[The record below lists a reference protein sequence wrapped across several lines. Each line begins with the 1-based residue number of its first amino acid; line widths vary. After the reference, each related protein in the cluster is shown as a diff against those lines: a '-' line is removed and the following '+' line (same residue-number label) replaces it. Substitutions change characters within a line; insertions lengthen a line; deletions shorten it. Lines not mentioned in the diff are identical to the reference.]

1 MWIFAKQNADFGKIR
16 DNFHHFMPLLKGD
29 PANDIMKNS
38 KRIFWTTVLLTST
51 NFLTRTAG
59 VWFNVRLS
67 GLIGSAGIGL
77 WNLIL
82 SVWFLSRTVSAAGIG
97 LTATRSVIDEPEAAG
112 RSMKKLYLVSFFQ
125 GSAAALILTLIS
137 PEVSKRFIGDAGCAA
152 SLRMLAVSLPFGA
165 MSACTL
171 GYAAAARKMARQALI
186 GVAEQALRI
195 GVTLAAAARCADTES
210 ALFGAAAGITVSEI
224 FSFAAGI
231 AGVISDRPGKRGGA
245 ARFGKLMRTVAL
257 PDAFGSLLRSA
268 LSTAQNLLIPKGL
281 ERHGAGSEKSLGE
294 YGLVHGMA
302 LPVVLYPSA
311 VIGVLSGLLLP
322 EIAQSR
328 DKKRR
333 DMIAGRV
340 LRFSLVFSLAAAGS
354 MFVFSR
360 ELSAAVFGSDE
371 AARHIRL
378 FAPLIPVMYMDM
390 TCDGILKGLGLQK
403 EIMKINVLD
412 SAVSVLMIALLVPEM
427 GIAGYIIMVWA
438 TELANFALSFSLL
451 KKHSGAVRRKTKTVL
466 KALAVSAAAFAAAAL
481 ITGQLRIGDP
491 ASLAAAKIGAALAVE
506 LLFLIAFGCVTKNDL
521 KNVKNML
528 K

>member
-1 MWIFAKQNADFGKIR
+1 
-16 DNFHHFMPLLKGD
+16 
-29 PANDIMKNS
+29 MKNA
-38 KRIFWTTVLLTST
+38 KRIFWTTLLLTSA

-77 WNLIL
+77 WSLIL
-82 SVWFLSRTVSAAGIG
+82 SVWFLSRTAGAAGLG
-97 LTATRSVIDEPEAAG
+97 LAATRSVIDAPEAAAESLK
-112 RSMKKLYLVSFFQ
+112 RLYAASFCQ
-125 GSAAALILTLIS
+125 GSAAGLVLSAIAPMVSEKFIS
-137 PEVSKRFIGDAGCAA
+137 NAGCTAA
-152 SLRMLAVSLPFGA
+152 LRMLALSLPFGA

-195 GVTLAAAARCADTES
+195 AVTLTAASYSRDTET

-231 AGVISDRPGKRGGA
+231 AGVISDRPGNKNKSTGFA
-245 ARFGKLMRTVAL
+245 KLMRSVAL
-257 PDAFGSLLRSA
+257 PDALGSLIRSG
-268 LSTAQNLLIPKGL
+268 LSTVQNLLIPRGL
-281 ERHGAGSEKSLGE
+281 ERHGAASERSLGE

-311 VIGVLSGLLLP
+311 VIGVLAGLLLP
-322 EIAQSR
+322 EIAQTG

-333 DMIAGRV
+333 DQIAARV

-354 MFVFSR
+354 MAAFPHEIST
-360 ELSAAVFGSDE
+360 AVFGSDE
-371 AARHIRL
+371 AAEYIRL

-403 EIMKINVLD
+403 EIMIINVLD
-412 SAVSVLMIALLVPEM
+412 SAVSVVMIALLVPEM
-427 GIAGYIIMVWA
+427 GIAGYIVMVWA
-438 TELANFALSFSLL
+438 TELANFALSFALL
-451 KKHSGAVRRKTKTVL
+451 KKNSGAVSGKTK
-466 KALAVSAAAFAAAAL
+466 KALKTFAVSAAAFA
-481 ITGQLRIGDP
+481 
-491 ASLAAAKIGAALAVE
+491 LAAVLTRKVAVSDPTLLAAVKIGAAIGTE
-506 LLFLIAFGCVTKNDL
+506 LVLLLAFGCL
-521 KNVKNML
+521 KMKELKSLKSML